1 MKETGPHY
9 TPGQLLRW
17 AARFPSWV
25 AGRIRARRLM
35 SRPDGAASA
44 RPMRVTFEPT
54 RRCNLNCAMC
64 YIDESK
70 RRQKVDELDLAE
82 FETLLDDVRV
92 RGINLVGGEP
102 LMRRDLFDLL
112 DVLRRRRIKVDSL
125 TTNGTMI
132 GREKADRLADLV
144 AAGALASV
152 TMSLDGRETLHNEIR
167 GSDKAF
173 SLLAAGVEH
182 LKAALAAKGLDHR
195 RFIKIITT
203 VSESNFSTFAEVV
216 DILAGWDL
224 GVLQVNHLT
233 FATPEERDQ
242 SARALGVDPG
252 TIDTYVLDVDASPL
266 DGNVIRDNLV
276 EISHRARQARIE
288 WTGRPFC
295 DPKTAPA
302 YYTGSFD
309 PETKCPCPWVHARIG
324 AGGDLAFCF
333 LIRSVVADVRRIG
346 VGEGWNSDRYR
357 ELRRRFKETGC
368 LPVCRRCCKVI
379 LLEDTPA

>member
-1 MKETGPHY
+1 MRESGRQY
-9 TPGQLLRW
+9 TPGQMLRW

-70 RRQKVDELDLAE
+70 RREKVDELDVSE
-82 FETLLDDVRV
+82 FEALLEEVSA

-102 LMRRDLFDLL
+102 LMRRDLFELL

-132 GREKADRLADLV
+132 DRAKADRLAELM
-144 AAGALASV
+144 AAGALESV
-152 TMSLDGRETLHNEIR
+152 TMSLDGHEALHNEIR
-167 GSDKAF
+167 GSGRAF
-173 SLLAAGVEH
+173 SLLAGGVEH
-182 LKAALAAKGLDHR
+182 LKAALAARGLDHR

-216 DILAGWDL
+216 GILAEWDL
-224 GVLQVNHLT
+224 GVLQINHLT
-233 FATPEERDQ
+233 FATPEEREE
-242 SARALGVDPG
+242 SARALGVDP
-252 TIDTYVLDVDASPL
+252 TSIDTYVLDVDASAL
-266 DGNVIRDNLV
+266 DGRAIHDNLV
-276 EISHRARQARIE
+276 EIGRQARQARIE
-288 WTGRPFC
+288 WTGRPFSRA
-295 DPKTAPA
+295 KTALA
-302 YYTGSFD
+302 YYTGAFD
-309 PETKCPCPWVHARIG
+309 PETRCPCPWVHARIG
-324 AGGDLAFCF
+324 AGGELAFCF

-346 VGEGWNSDRYR
+346 VGEGWNSARYR

-368 LPVCRRCCKVI
+368 LSVCKRCCKVI
-379 LLEDTPA
+379 LSEDAPA